1 MVFSSL
7 TFLLLF
13 LPIVIVIY
21 FLMPNRT
28 LKNMVLLLSSLVFY
42 AWGEPVYIV
51 LILISTVNDYT
62 FARLV
67 QKAKDLHQKKKSTV
81 FFVLSIMVN
90 LGLLG
95 YFKYSGFIME
105 NLNIIFDLNIT
116 ISQLPL
122 PIGISF
128 YTFQTMSYSIDVYT
142 GHVKAQK
149 KFLPMATYVAL
160 FPQLIAG
167 PIVRYIT
174 VEKELVHRSESLPL
188 VAQGLRRFI
197 IGLGKKV
204 IIANQMGFIADTVFN
219 QQTKGAGTLLIW
231 LAIIAYSF
239 QIYFDFSGYSDMAIG
254 LGKIFGFHFLENF
267 NYPYISKSI
276 TEFWRRWHI
285 SLGTWFRDY
294 VYIPLG
300 GNRVHAIRNIF
311 IVWFLTGLWHGA
323 SWNYILWGLYY
334 GLLLMFEKY
343 ILKGKLS
350 KLPTVLQHIYTLALV
365 LIGWTLFRLEDLSQL
380 GSVLHTMFVYKET
393 TIRTVLFT
401 YQDMLYAIPFM
412 IFAIIGSTPLF
423 KHMYDRKSQQNEKQS
438 SVFHFLADVY
448 VSVILI
454 LSIIFLMGESF
465 NPFIYFRF

>member
-7 TFLLLF
+7 TFIF
-13 LPIVIVIY
+13 IYLPIVIGVY

-28 LKNMVLLLSSLVFY
+28 MRNLVLLLSSLVFY

-51 LILISTVNDYT
+51 LILISTINDYT
-62 FARLV
+62 FARIV
-67 QKAKDLHQKKKSTV
+67 QKYKNLNNQKKATL
-81 FFVLSIMVN
+81 FFAFSLIVN

-95 YFKYSGFIME
+95 YFKYSGFVME
-105 NLNIIFDLNIT
+105 NINSIFVLNLT
-116 ISQLPL
+116 IKELPL

-128 YTFQTMSYSIDVYT
+128 YTFQTMSYSIDVYS
-142 GHVKAQK
+142 GKVRAQK

-174 VEKELVHRSESLPL
+174 VEKELVQRTESLTL
-188 VAQGLRRFI
+188 VASGLRRFI
-197 IGLGKKV
+197 LGLGKKV

-219 QQTKGAGTLLIW
+219 QQLGDPGTVLTW
-231 LAIIAYSF
+231 FGIICYSF

-300 GNRVHAIRNIF
+300 GNRLHAVRNIF
-311 IVWFLTGLWHGA
+311 FVWFLTGLWHGA

-343 ILKGKLS
+343 IFKNKLKA
-350 KLPTVLQHIYTLALV
+350 LPSFLQHLYTLFLV
-365 LIGWTLFRLEDLSQL
+365 IVGWTLFRLENLNQL
-380 GSVLHTMFVYKET
+380 ASVLQTLFVYKET
-393 TIRTVLFT
+393 TIKTILFT
-401 YQDMLYAIPFM
+401 YQDMLYAVPF
-412 IFAIIGSTPLF
+412 ILLAIIGSTPLI
-423 KHMYDRKSQQNEKQS
+423 KNIYTKLQRKKQKLVYS
-438 SVFHFLADVY
+438 LLPDVY
-448 VSVILI
+448 LTLIFI
-454 LSIIFLMGESF
+454 LSIIFLLGESF